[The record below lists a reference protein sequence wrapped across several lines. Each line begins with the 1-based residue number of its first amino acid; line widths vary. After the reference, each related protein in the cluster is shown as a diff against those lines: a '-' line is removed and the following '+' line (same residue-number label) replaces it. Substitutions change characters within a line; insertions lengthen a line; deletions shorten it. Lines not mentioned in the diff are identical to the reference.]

1 MPNVQKEAEL
11 QGATHCD
18 GVNLLPSQIMVEM
31 VRKDNPDGTGGQR
44 TTAQTLWAQSP
55 GGDTLPVIR
64 LA

>member
-1 MPNVQKEAEL
+1 
-11 QGATHCD
+11 
-18 GVNLLPSQIMVEM
+18 M